1 MQQNRKRID
10 LALVDGKRGVLTLTI
25 DELTFSPRRGSPLSL
40 KLGEIRELS
49 YRKTALTTSILYV
62 NDLEVT
68 VCRAHLWAADIGE
81 LRKT

>member
-1 MQQNRKRID
+1 MQRNRKRID
-10 LALVDGKRGVLTLTI
+10 LAIVDGERGVLTLTTN
-25 DELTFSPRRGSPLSL
+25 ELTFSPRKGPPLTL
-40 KLGEIRELS
+40 KLEEIREFS

-81 LRKT
+81 LKKT